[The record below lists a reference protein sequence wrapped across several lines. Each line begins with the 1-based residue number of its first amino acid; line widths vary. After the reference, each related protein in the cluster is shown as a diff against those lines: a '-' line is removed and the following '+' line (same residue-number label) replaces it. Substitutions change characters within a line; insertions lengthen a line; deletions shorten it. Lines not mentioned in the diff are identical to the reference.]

1 MTEPAEPSPAPS
13 PSDRGDWRPPKRRES
28 NVPSI
33 VIGVTFVVI
42 GVWYLL
48 DQTLGLQ
55 MPRIN
60 WRDIWPIFLIVIGGI
75 MLYRSTRRR
84 T

>member
-1 MTEPAEPSPAPS
+1 MADSANSPSP
-13 PSDRGDWRPPKRRES
+13 DRGVEWRPPRERDT
-28 NVPSI
+28 NVASI
-33 VIGVTFVVI
+33 VVGIVFLVI

-48 DQTLGLQ
+48 DQTLGIE

-60 WRDIWPIFLIVIGGI
+60 WRDFWPIILIVIGGI
-75 MLYRSTRRR
+75 MLYRSVTRR